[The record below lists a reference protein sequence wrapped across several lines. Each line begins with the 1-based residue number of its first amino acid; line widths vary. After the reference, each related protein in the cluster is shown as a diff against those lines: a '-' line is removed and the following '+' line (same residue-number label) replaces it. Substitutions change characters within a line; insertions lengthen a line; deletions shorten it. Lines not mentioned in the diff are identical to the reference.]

1 MDKVDEEMA
10 ADFNVDFGADI
21 GTQIPNVSNQ
31 LVHCIAYHTNNF
43 FISL

>member
-21 GTQIPNVSNQ
+21 GTQIPNVSQ
-31 LVHCIAYHTNNF
+31 
-43 FISL
+43 